1 MNFPLKFLKS
11 FPKFSDFKKI
21 KEQIFFFELMQRFWF
36 ALTLLYFPY
45 HVESIIFKD
54 ELAYRSNIYKIAGLT
69 STSIH
74 AERHSMPFKG
84 RIHGSHNSLESAR
97 NLRLKGGGF
106 DVWPMVMQQVWVL
119 YARMKSLK
127 FEELAPIGGI
137 LCVALNG
144 HIIDGK
150 NETVLWSKTTSNNL
164 KNTFSIFLGQVFV
177 TVVALCLT
185 SLVLIVPFSPVYL
198 LFMMPLQMLI
208 EQVMVA

>member
-1 MNFPLKFLKS
+1 
-11 FPKFSDFKKI
+11 
-21 KEQIFFFELMQRFWF
+21 MQLFWF
-36 ALTLLYFPY
+36 ALILLYFPY
-45 HVESIIFKD
+45 HVESIAVKD
-54 ELAYRSNIYKIAGLT
+54 ELAYRPQARHYIQISGLA

-74 AERHSMPFKG
+74 TSRDSKPFK
-84 RIHGSHNSLESAR
+84 RHIPCHGSHNSLESAR

-106 DVWPMVMQQVWVL
+106 DVLPMVMQQVWVL

-164 KNTFSIFLGQVFV
+164 KNTLSIFLDQVFGLA
-177 TVVALCLT
+177 VALCLT
-185 SLVLIVPFSPVYL
+185 SLVLIIPFSPYYL
-198 LFMMPLQMLI
+198 LFTIPLQMLMKK
-208 EQVMVA
+208 VLDT